1 MFAGHRTAELGTNG
15 EFRSPAV
22 ETLRILSD
30 AGYDLADEKEMQGA
44 ILAYNS
50 ALLVW
55 RATRQER
62 RLQASPTAAQKAR
75 AGRNDP
81 CPCGSGR
88 KFKKCCLDQDRGISA
103 GNSGSPGELGP
114 EIVPRLF
121 DRDAAFEDIERLSR
135 IMDRDPA
142 FANVGFTGADISAF
156 MEKVRKSEPALF
168 EALQSGDPETSAS
181 ALDDLSILFR
191 REYGRRDFGR
201 SVITDK
207 CLETAKRVT
216 SSDELRALAAGIC
229 FALMGEVLNDPADD
243 VLADLLFRKAL
254 FGAIGNVSIFKKILD
269 RFGGD
274 EEELCRLIAEND
286 PSVAAKIQ
294 AVADGLS
301 ASEADLL
308 RRDFDKGHK
317 NLWDTIQADEFPV
330 PLPFASQLALV
341 GQLTAAV
348 SGDDAAS
355 MDQVSELVGR
365 FSDELMEEDYAVYGQ
380 MLEGWLKTSEEQ
392 PYRIVE
398 AVKTMRHLCMGRM
411 IEEFAPKLFIRCF
424 NGDWWGVFDEE
435 EQKFVD
441 GLGDDKGIPALVVE
455 YDAWLR
461 AKGYHGLAERLV
473 RSWEGV
479 DVSRARPPVRES
491 EVA

>member
-1 MFAGHRTAELGTNG
+1 MFAGRSAAGLGTNG
-15 EFRSPAV
+15 EFRSPAT

-30 AGYDLADEKEMQGA
+30 AGYDLANENEMQRA

-50 ALLVW
+50 AMLVW
-55 RATRQER
+55 RTTRHER
-62 RLQASPTAAQKAR
+62 GLRDSPNAAQKAR

-88 KFKKCCLDQDRGISA
+88 KFKKCCLGQDRRVSA

-121 DRDAAFEDIERLSR
+121 DQDAAFEDIERLSR

-156 MEKVRKSEPALF
+156 MEKVRMSEPALF
-168 EALQSGDPETSAS
+168 EALQSGDLETSAS

-201 SVITDK
+201 SLTDK

-274 EEELCRLIAEND
+274 EEEMRRLIETND
-286 PSVAAKIQ
+286 PLVAEKFQ
-294 AVADGLS
+294 AVADELS

-308 RRDFDKGHK
+308 RRDFDRGHR
-317 NLWDTIQADEFPV
+317 NLWDTVQADEFPV

-341 GQLTAAV
+341 GQLTEAV

-355 MDQVSELVGR
+355 MDQLSEMVAT
-365 FSDELMEEDYAVYGQ
+365 FSDELMEEDYAVYGK
-380 MLEGWLKTSEEQ
+380 MLEGWLEESEEQ
-392 PYRIVE
+392 PQRIVE
-398 AVKTMRHLCMGRM
+398 AVKTMRQLCMGRM
-411 IEEFAPKLFIRCF
+411 IEEFAPKLFIRCLK
-424 NGDWWGVFDEE
+424 GDWWGAVDEE
-435 EQKFVD
+435 EHKFVD
-441 GLGDDKGIPALVVE
+441 DLGDAKGIPALAAE
-455 YDAWLR
+455 YGAWLR
-461 AKGYHGLAERLV
+461 SKGYPGMAERLV

-491 EVA
+491 KVA